1 MSRFLETDKREHQK
15 YEKRT
20 QTSVDDTVNDVRHEI
35 KFKNHV
41 QKKKKNFFM
50 EKNIFS
56 FLNKNMYF

>member
-20 QTSVDDTVNDVRHEI
+20 QTSVDNTVNDVRHEI

-41 QKKKKNFFM
+41 QKKK
-50 EKNIFS
+50 IT
-56 FLNKNMYF
+56 FLWRKTYFLF